1 MSKEL
6 VKIVNHNTKVE
17 YKGDDLKNPHL
28 LNYAEKNPDEF
39 EFVYEDVKG
48 KESDPE
54 VTMPKLMAKS
64 VKELQKIASERGVN
78 FGVPMSHL
86 TKGEIANVIIE
97 SMKGNK

>member
-6 VKIVNHNTKVE
+6 VKIINSNTKVE
-17 YKGDDLKNPHL
+17 FKGNDLKNPHL
-28 LNYAEKNPDEF
+28 LNYAEKNADEF
-39 EFVYEDVKG
+39 EFVYEDITE
-48 KESDPE
+48 KESTPQF
-54 VTMPKLMAKS
+54 TMPKLMAKS
-64 VKELQKIASERGVN
+64 VKELQKIASEKGIN